1 MKKTVL
7 FLMLA
12 AGLLS
17 ASAEIRF
24 SQLNNIKATNI
35 TLIDKEV
42 NGRVEITDAVFYN
55 GGKGYPAKQIRCD
68 VVDGVATYRLKFKR
82 HTVFKDCKLMLLVN
96 GKQRI
101 IDIQKALEYRETYHV
116 DRP

>member
-24 SQLNNIKATNI
+24 SKLDNIKATNI
-35 TLIDKEV
+35 TLVDKEAD
-42 NGRVEITDAVFYN
+42 GRIEITDAVFYN
-55 GGKGYPAKQIRCD
+55 GGKEYPAKQVRCD
-68 VVDGVATYRLKFKR
+68 VVDGVATYILKFKR
-82 HTVFKDCKLMLLVN
+82 HTVFKDCKLMLVVN
-96 GKQRI
+96 GKQKI
-101 IDIQKALEYRETYHV
+101 IDIQKALVHR
-116 DRP
+116 

>member
-35 TLIDKEV
+35 TLIDNEAD
-42 NGRVEITDAVFYN
+42 GRIEITDAVFYN

-68 VVDGVATYRLKFKR
+68 LQIGVQASYGLQRL
-82 HTVFKDCKLMLLVN
+82 
-96 GKQRI
+96 
-101 IDIQKALEYRETYHV
+101 
-116 DRP
+116 